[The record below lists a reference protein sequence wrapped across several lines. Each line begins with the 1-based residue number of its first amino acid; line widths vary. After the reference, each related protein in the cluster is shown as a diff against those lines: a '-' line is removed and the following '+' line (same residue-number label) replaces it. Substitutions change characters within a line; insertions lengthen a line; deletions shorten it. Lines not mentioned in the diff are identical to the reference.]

1 MTVGEKIRAARTALG
16 LTQDKLGERC
26 GIAGANIR
34 KYELGKANPK
44 YETLQRI
51 ADALN
56 IPVTDIM
63 GADWHPRSAVDNF
76 IKTTIY
82 GVGVTVPNAA
92 EQLKER
98 PPVECTQDAEER
110 IGELLTKLNTTGQ
123 NVAVERV
130 EELTK
135 IPDYQK

>member
-1 MTVGEKIRAARTALG
+1 MTVGEKIRAARTAQG
-16 LTQDKLGERC
+16 LTQDELGGRC

-44 YETLQRI
+44 FSTLARI

-56 IPVTDIM
+56 IPVQDLIE
-63 GADWHPRSAVDNF
+63 DWSKVNTEEF
-76 IKTTIY
+76 IKRVCY
-82 GVGVTVPNAA
+82 GEGITVP
-92 EQLKER
+92 
-98 PPVECTQDAEER
+98 DAEER
-110 IGELLTKLNTTGQ
+110 IAAALEKLNTTGQ

>member
-1 MTVGEKIRAARTALG
+1 MDVYDRIDERLKEQHMSRRKLAMQIGVPPSTFQSMMERKKG
-16 LTQDKLGERC
+16 LTFDMLGE
-26 GIAGANIR
+26 IV
-34 KYELGKANPK
+34 E
-44 YETLQRI
+44 
-51 ADALN
+51 ALN
-56 IPVTDIM
+56 TSLYSLYDTKEMELPDWLKKPQEVTINI
-63 GADWHPRSAVDNF
+63 S
-76 IKTTIY
+76 
-82 GVGVTVPNAA
+82 A

-110 IGELLTKLNTTGQ
+110 ISAALEKLNTTGQ

>member
-1 MTVGEKIRAARTALG
+1 MTVGEKIRAARTAQG
-16 LTQDKLGERC
+16 LTQDELGGRC

-44 YETLQRI
+44 FSTLARI

-56 IPVTDIM
+56 VPVQDLIE
-63 GADWHPRSAVDNF
+63 DWSKVNTEEF
-76 IKTTIY
+76 IKRVCY
-82 GVGVTVPNAA
+82 GEGITVP
-92 EQLKER
+92 
-98 PPVECTQDAEER
+98 DAEER
-110 IGELLTKLNTTGQ
+110 IAAALEKLNTTGQ

>member
-1 MTVGEKIRAARTALG
+1 MTVGEKIRAARTAQG
-16 LTQDKLGERC
+16 LTQDELGGRC

-44 YETLQRI
+44 YKTLIRI
-51 ADALN
+51 ADALK
-56 IPVTDIM
+56 IPVTDI
-63 GADWHPRSAVDNF
+63 VDDEWVSQNVEDC
-76 IKTTIY
+76 IRTIVY
-82 GVGVTVPNAA
+82 GEGITVP
-92 EQLKER
+92 
-98 PPVECTQDAEER
+98 DAEER
-110 IGELLTKLNTTGQ
+110 IAAALEKLNTTGQ